1 MIAELRYEHM
11 REQRW
16 SGPSFFDGSE
26 GMGRLN
32 DRLAG
37 PAAHFGA
44 DMKHAFEVR
53 GDIFEHLAFVGANPA
68 ELFAATG
75 RTHAFWLVG
84 DHFLR

>member
-16 SGPSFFDGSE
+16 SGPSFSMGSE
-26 GMGRLN
+26 AWALN

-53 GDIFEHLAFVGANPA
+53 G
-68 ELFAATG
+68 TYSSTS
-75 RTHAFWLVG
+75 RSS
-84 DHFLR
+84 RQSC